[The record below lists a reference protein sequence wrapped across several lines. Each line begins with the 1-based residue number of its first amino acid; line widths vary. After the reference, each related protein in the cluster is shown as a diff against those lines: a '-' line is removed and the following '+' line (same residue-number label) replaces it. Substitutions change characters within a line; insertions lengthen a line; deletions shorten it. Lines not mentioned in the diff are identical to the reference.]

1 MSRYRA
7 NLGIVAPRGLP
18 DDAQSPRLRAE
29 PVRGYSVPART
40 TRYAFAMRVRLFRP
54 WTCPSPRRRG

>member
-7 NLGIVAPRGLP
+7 SLGIVAPRGLP

-29 PVRGYSVPART
+29 PGSRPSAATQATGPASFGPRGMAPRS
-40 TRYAFAMRVRLFRP
+40 RLGF
-54 WTCPSPRRRG
+54 C

>member
-7 NLGIVAPRGLP
+7 SLGIVAPRGLP

-29 PVRGYSVPART
+29 PGSRDKGPRGVLSREKKHLVFDP
-40 TRYAFAMRVRLFRP
+40 RLEHIL
-54 WTCPSPRRRG
+54 